1 MTDASGSDA
10 VLHLASASPRR
21 RDILDSLGI
30 RYTWGA
36 VGIDESAAE
45 GEAPDALVRRLA
57 REKALAAESVL
68 PVLAADTIVTLEGRI
83 FGKPASQ
90 EEALAILAALSGR
103 THRVLTAVALVAA
116 GRLSTTMSDTRVQFR
131 EIDPDEARAY
141 WQSGEPG
148 GKAGAYAIQGRG
160 GIFVQSVT
168 GSYSG
173 VVGLPVFETAALLG
187 RAGIDVLSR
196 RA

>member
-131 EIDPDEARAY
+131 EIDPDEASAY
-141 WQSGEPG
+141 WQSGEPD
-148 GKAGAYAIQGRG
+148 GKAGAYATQGRG
-160 GIFVQSVT
+160 GIFVQ
-168 GSYSG
+168 
-173 VVGLPVFETAALLG
+173 
-187 RAGIDVLSR
+187 
-196 RA
+196 